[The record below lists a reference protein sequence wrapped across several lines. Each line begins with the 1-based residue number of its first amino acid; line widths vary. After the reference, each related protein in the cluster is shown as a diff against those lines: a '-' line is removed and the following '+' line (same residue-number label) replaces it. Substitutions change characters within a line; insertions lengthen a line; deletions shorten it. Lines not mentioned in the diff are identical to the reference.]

1 MQFAKSRGVQVA
13 ALLSVAAAASAAGLT
28 GIADPNP
35 RLPGI
40 TEPSLVAVGLRQSIV
55 AEGSMPLENPSPG
68 FAFYGF
74 NDDGPHV
81 PAAGAL
87 PSATGPVIEATKTEP
102 DKNTYLILQGLHG
115 ADASYD
121 YGSHF
126 LFQGHEN
133 GAGGKSFLSRVNLD
147 ADGAHRVTLLA
158 STETG
163 GAALPPIDGSTWD
176 PFAKRLLFT
185 NEGNGTTSGGV
196 WQATPDIPSAVVNL
210 LGVIG
215 RGGFEGVQVDPS
227 GNLWLV
233 EDIGGSTVGGA
244 KVSNSFIYR
253 FVPKNR
259 WDLTQGGKLQAL
271 QVSEL
276 NGSGPIVFNS
286 ASSLTQELKDLH
298 TYGNVFDTSWVTVHD
313 TDADGTAVFNANALA
328 KAKMATPF
336 KRPENGLFRPGIG
349 FREFYFT
356 ETGDTSAAST
366 GNTDFGGFGGIYKLS
381 QSSPTADH
389 GKLTLFF
396 KGDLEHTSFDN
407 ISFWDVNHVVAVED
421 RGDTLHA
428 QANALDSGWLFDVR
442 ANFAGGAQP
451 IRIIAC
457 GRDSL
462 ATLDGGFAGMAGFQN
477 EGDNEIT
484 GIHVSDGDASI
495 AGLLGV
501 RAPHPFDNGWRVFYT
516 QQHGENATYEILEDE
531 SNDNDHGHAHQWRFP

>member
-1 MQFAKSRGVQVA
+1 MHFAKSRGVQVA
-13 ALLSVAAAASAAGLT
+13 ALLSVAAAATAGGLT

-40 TEPSLVAVGLRQSIV
+40 TEPSLVAAGLRQSIV

-87 PSATGPVIEATKTEP
+87 PAANAPVIEATKTEP
-102 DKNTYLILQGLHG
+102 DKNTFLVLAGLRG
-115 ADASYD
+115 ADGGYD
-121 YGSHF
+121 YGTHF
-126 LFQGHEN
+126 LFQGHES

-147 ADGAHRVTLLA
+147 ADAAHRVTLLA
-158 STETG
+158 STESN
-163 GAALPPIDGSTWD
+163 GASLPPIDGSTWD
-176 PFAKRLLFT
+176 PFARRLLFT
-185 NEGNGTTSGGV
+185 NEGNGTTTGGV
-196 WQATPDIPSAVVNL
+196 WQATPDVPSTVVNL

-215 RGGFEGVQVDPS
+215 RGGFEGVQVDPA

-244 KVSNSFIYR
+244 KVANSFIYR

-271 QVSEL
+271 QVMEL
-276 NGSGPIVFNS
+276 NGSGPIVFNPAS
-286 ASSLTQELKDLH
+286 ALTPELKDLH
-298 TYGNVFDTSWVTVHD
+298 TYGDSFDTRWVTVHD
-313 TDADGTAVFNANALA
+313 TEVDGTAVFNANALA
-328 KAKMATPF
+328 KAKSATPF

-356 ETGDTSAAST
+356 ETGDTSATST
-366 GNTDFGGFGGIYKLS
+366 GNAGFGGFGGIYKLA
-381 QSSPTADH
+381 QVSPTANQ

-407 ISFWDVNHVVAVED
+407 IAFWDANHVVAVED
-421 RGDTLHA
+421 RGDGLHA

-457 GRDSL
+457 GRDAL
-462 ATLDGGFAGMAGFQN
+462 ATLDGGFAGLAGFQN

-484 GIHVSDGDASI
+484 GIHVSDGDPTI
-495 AGLLGV
+495 GGLLGV
-501 RAPHPFDNGWRVFYT
+501 RAPRPFDDGWRVFWT
-516 QQHGENATYEILEDE
+516 QQHGENMTYEILEDSHE
-531 SNDNDHGHAHQWRFP
+531 DHDHHWHFGW